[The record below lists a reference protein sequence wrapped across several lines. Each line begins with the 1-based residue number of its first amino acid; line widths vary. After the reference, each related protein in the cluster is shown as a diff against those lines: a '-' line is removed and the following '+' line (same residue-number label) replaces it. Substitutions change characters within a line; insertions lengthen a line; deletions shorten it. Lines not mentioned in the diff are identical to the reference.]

1 MPEIA
6 FTAGRLLFAAA
17 ALYFLYRM
25 AKNLT
30 VETKEILRAEAGEI
44 DPAAAIGT
52 PQGGVPG
59 SVFIVAAPNQRPRS
73 IPLKD
78 DMTIGRSLQCD
89 ISIPDD
95 RFISQYHA
103 RISLQN
109 NSCVIEDLGSTN
121 GTYLNGNRIKA
132 PVRVQR
138 GDRVSLGN
146 TILEFRK

>member
-6 FTAGRLLFAAA
+6 FTAGRLLLAAA
-17 ALYFLYRM
+17 VLYFLYKM
-25 AKNLT
+25 ARALT
-30 VETKEILRAEAGEI
+30 YETKEILRVESGEF

-52 PQGGVPG
+52 PQGGVPR
-59 SVFIVAAPNQRPRS
+59 SVYIVTAPNQSPRS

-78 DMTIGRSLQCD
+78 ETTVGRSLQCD

-103 RISLQN
+103 RISMQD
-109 NSCVIEDLGSTN
+109 NSCVVEDLGSTN
-121 GTYLNGNRIKA
+121 GTYLNGTRIKTPA
-132 PVRVQR
+132 RVQR

-146 TILEFRK
+146 AILEFRK